1 METYTGIISE
11 WEFYVYCG
19 HQLLISFVLCWIAW
33 CLTRSRPGSSE
44 RVKSNIQI
52 KHVEL
57 SGKYTAK
64 RDIKLKL
71 YVRGKHKKSAMSENE
86 MDRQQ
91 EQKLV
96 AHKKDIIKSKL
107 NAMDSQSQDPCI
119 SNGHEAK
126 FFTKPVESS
135 SLLNPPTGSVTD
147 NPVVLRLYTRGV
159 SGTNIPAELRTASL
173 PRTIQSDITSKL
185 TEVASSEMEI
195 KGNLQDWSLAD
206 TDRNDHDDSNTLT
219 FTFNKT

>member
-1 METYTGIISE
+1 
-11 WEFYVYCG
+11 
-19 HQLLISFVLCWIAW
+19 
-33 CLTRSRPGSSE
+33 
-44 RVKSNIQI
+44 
-52 KHVEL
+52 
-57 SGKYTAK
+57 
-64 RDIKLKL
+64 
-71 YVRGKHKKSAMSENE
+71 MSENE

-126 FFTKPVESS
+126 FFTKAVESS

-206 TDRNDHDDSNTLT
+206 TDRNYHDDSNTLT